1 MSRLNYPGQ
10 PEIEVHLTQSVT
22 HHSLAFGYWER
33 CLQAVNWCC
42 VVVAD

>member
-10 PEIEVHLTQSVT
+10 PEMGVHLSQSVT
-22 HHSLAFGYWER
+22 HHSLAVGYREC

-42 VVVAD
+42 VVATD